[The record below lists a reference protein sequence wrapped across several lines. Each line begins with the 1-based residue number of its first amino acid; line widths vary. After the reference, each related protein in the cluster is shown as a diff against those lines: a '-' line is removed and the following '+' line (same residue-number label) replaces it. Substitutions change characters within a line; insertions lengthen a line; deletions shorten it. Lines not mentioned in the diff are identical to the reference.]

1 MKQGNDAG
9 FGHSVPALVVVTIS
23 HSDRDRQWKMEEL
36 LFS

>member
-9 FGHSVPALVVVTIS
+9 FGRSVPALVVVTIS
-23 HSDRDRQWKMEEL
+23 HSDSARQWKMEEL